1 MSNLSTVDLKISEI
15 IDILMLHPEAAVPP
29 EYQELGEHLAR
40 FKLQNSADPLEL
52 MRSMISTFEIN
63 REVEED
69 YEFIDE
75 SGGEPEE
82 TSGAYSD
89 DESFFNEFSL
99 LSAVE
104 HRVFL
109 GLVMKISK
117 KVEGFVE
124 FLTTMQDTLIRLEFS
139 TPQVMEVMSEH
150 LNPNCSRF
158 YSTGIKSMLEQ
169 AFSVNYEY
177 N

>member
-1 MSNLSTVDLKISEI
+1 MSNNLSLVALKIDEI
-15 IDILMLHPEAAVPP
+15 IDILLFHPEAEVPP
-29 EYQELGEHLAR
+29 EYQELGEYLAR
-40 FKLQNSADPLEL
+40 FKLQNSPDSLEL

-63 REVEED
+63 KEILEE
-69 YEFIDE
+69 
-75 SGGEPEE
+75 EPEE
-82 TSGAYSD
+82 TGGSYAD
-89 DESFFNEFSL
+89 DESFFNDFSL

-104 HRVFL
+104 YRVFL

-117 KVEGFVE
+117 EVGGFAE
-124 FLTTMQDTLIRLEFS
+124 FLTTIQDTLTELEFS